1 MCVVAVKKF
10 PGIGWV
16 GVKNRDRNYLPTV
29 KIVQS
34 NIQGLQRL
42 YLDDLTTRY
51 TEGLNEYGVSIISA
65 SLAVKEDEKEGKKV
79 GPGNRPDGY
88 MSPDGKTIR
97 TALLEKTAEAAVK
110 VLQDRKLAGCT
121 YVFDEKNCYLLEGGY
136 NLRIAVAQ
144 ERGVDREYTSKLI
157 KVTDN
162 FHVRTNHGILIPE
175 LGYQMDSKPEMK
187 KNRKSSESR
196 LKIAQKMISRC
207 QSPEE
212 MMDALAEQ
220 PDNDTFMNPLRTG
233 DIEAGDM
240 CTTGQLLLNPKDR
253 TMHYRPIYSE
263 VEFKY
268 NKLNGE
274 KSKTFFEI
282 ITSRE
287 LLNFREWVTNL
298 VSQNPLSRWHV

>member
-34 NIQGLQRL
+34 NLQNMQRL
-42 YLDDLTTRY
+42 YIDDLTTRY
-51 TEGLNEYGVSIISA
+51 TEGVNEYGVCVLSA
-65 SLAVKEDEKEGKKV
+65 SLAVKEDEKEGKTK
-79 GPGNRPDGY
+79 GGERPEGY
-88 MSPDGKTIR
+88 MSPDGKSLR
-97 TALLEKTAEAAVK
+97 TALFEKTAEAAVK
-110 VLQDRKLAGCT
+110 VLQERKLSGCT
-121 YVFDEKNCYLLEGGY
+121 YVFDEKDCYLLEAGFNIRVQTAKDRGE
-136 NLRIAVAQ
+136 
-144 ERGVDREYTSKLI
+144 ERTFVSKII

-162 FHVRTNHGILIPE
+162 YHVRTNHGILIPS
-175 LGYQMDSKPEMK
+175 LGYQSDNSEA
-187 KNRKSSESR
+187 RESSESR
-196 LKIAQKMISRC
+196 LAIATKFVAKC
-207 QSPEE
+207 TDPEK

-220 PDNDTFMNPLRTG
+220 PNKDTFLNPLRTG
-233 DIEAGDM
+233 DIDEGDM
-240 CTTGQLLLNPKDR
+240 CTTGQLLLTPKER
-253 TMHYRPIYSE
+253 TMHYRPIFSE

-287 LLNFREWVTNL
+287 LLNFKEWVSNL
-298 VSQNPLSRWHV
+298 ASRNPLSRTFGT